1 MPRQYTHL
9 KEIEAEVF
17 KLKEEGKTN
26 REIAE
31 HFGVTR
37 AQIKSLI
44 SRHNQKERKLEQGI
58 VAKPKGRPRKRP
70 LTLDEEKDRE
80 IARLRMEN
88 ELLRDFLRLAGRK

>member
-9 KEIEAEVF
+9 KEVEAEVF

-26 REIAE
+26 REIAA

-44 SRHNQKERKLEQGI
+44 NRHNR
-58 VAKPKGRPRKRP
+58 
-70 LTLDEEKDRE
+70 
-80 IARLRMEN
+80 N
-88 ELLRDFLRLAGRK
+88 

>member
-9 KEIEAEVF
+9 KEVEAEVF

-26 REIAE
+26 REIAA

-37 AQIKSLI
+37 EQIKSLI
-44 SRHNQKERKLEQGI
+44 NRHNRNESKLEQGI
-58 VAKPKGRPRKRP
+58 IVKTKGRPRTRP
-70 LTLDEEKDRE
+70 LTPEEEKDRE

-88 ELLRDFLRLAGRK
+88 ELLRDFLHLAGRK